1 MGKLDNRQLIG
12 TRMRA
17 SEIKRMRRRLDEE
30 YGRIVE
36 GVCPVCGAPIRKPK
50 RGPTARFCS
59 EKCRKTYIRKKQAM
73 SKFKKEQ
80 AGNMTLKQLRQE
92 AMDYRERADRL
103 WKRSLFATEETKR
116 IKSVLRITCMLQLKT
131 ILEYGPGLI
140 EQAATGGYVV
150 DLMNE
155 IDQYGMPGDA
165 NRLLGHL
172 GYTGSIPQKT
182 GE

>member
-1 MGKLDNRQLIG
+1 
-12 TRMRA
+12 
-17 SEIKRMRRRLDEE
+17 
-30 YGRIVE
+30 
-36 GVCPVCGAPIRKPK
+36 
-50 RGPTARFCS
+50 
-59 EKCRKTYIRKKQAM
+59 
-73 SKFKKEQ
+73 
-80 AGNMTLKQLRQE
+80 MTLKQLRQE

-172 GYTGSIPQKT
+172 GYTGPIPQKT